1 MTTEAR
7 PTTAG
12 GFADDLA
19 AIASIADSPGD
30 YEIDGVAPSVV
41 AVPDDVDGLA
51 RVLGLA
57 AAAGKGVAPRGGGT
71 QTALGN
77 RPERLDVVVDTSRLN
92 RITHNPG
99 DLTATVQAGVTLS
112 DIQARLGERGQFLA
126 IDAPLPDRATV
137 GGTLATG
144 ISGPARWQYGSPR
157 DTVIGMTV
165 AQPDGRITHAG
176 GRVVKNVSGYDMAR
190 LHVGGLGTLGVIA
203 EASFKLTPRP
213 ASQATVLATFDSAR
227 RSHEAALAVFSS
239 SVVPLAMTV
248 FDESTSETMGVTL
261 PHSASY
267 LAIMLGGRPLA
278 LDRLVRECR
287 AESGRHA
294 PRTVEVLDET
304 VARGLWRGLTD
315 FGYDDATR
323 PLAGVRAYV
332 QPARVAALADALA
345 GLADGLIEPPS
356 LVANP
361 AYGSV
366 LARWYAADG
375 EAEHDSLAD
384 IIAASRTA
392 AHALDGRAVIESCPA
407 DVKARFDIWDDVG
420 KAIEVMRR
428 LKEQYDP
435 GRTLNPGRF
444 VGGI

>member
-1 MTTEAR
+1 MATETR
-7 PTTAG
+7 PTTG
-12 GFADDLA
+12 GFADDIA
-19 AIASIADSPGD
+19 AIASVAANPRD
-30 YEIDGVAPSVV
+30 YEIDELTPSVA

-51 RVLGLA
+51 RVLGVA
-57 AAAGKGVAPRGGGT
+57 GSAGKAISPRGGGT

-77 RPERLDVVVDTSRLN
+77 RPERLDLVVDTSRLD

-112 DIQARLGERGQFLA
+112 ELQARLAERGQFLA

-144 ISGPARWQYGSPR
+144 IGGPARWQYGSPR

-203 EASFKLTPRP
+203 EASFKLTPLP
-213 ASQATVLATFDSAR
+213 ARQATVLATFDSDR
-227 RSHEAALAVFSS
+227 RSFEAALAVFSS
-239 SVVPLAMTV
+239 SVVPLAITV
-248 FDESTSETMGVTL
+248 FDESTAERIGGTL

-267 LAIMLGGRPLA
+267 LAIMLGGRPLT

-294 PRTVEVLDET
+294 PRTVEVLEDT
-304 VARGLWRGLTD
+304 AGRGLWRGLTD

-323 PLAGVRAYV
+323 PLAGVRAHV
-332 QPARVAALADALA
+332 QPSRVAALADALA
-345 GLADGLIEPPS
+345 RLSGEHIGPPS
-356 LVANP
+356 MVANT
-361 AYGSV
+361 AYGTV
-366 LARWYAADG
+366 LARWYAADRQ
-375 EAEHDSLAD
+375 AEHDGLVD
-384 IIAASRTA
+384 ILAASRTA
-392 AHALDGRAVIESCPA
+392 AHVLDGRAVIERCPA
-407 DVKARFDIWDDVG
+407 DVKARFDVWDDVG
-420 KAIEVMRR
+420 DTIEVMRA

>member
-7 PTTAG
+7 PTTGG

-19 AIASIADSPGD
+19 TIASIADSPGD
-30 YEIDGVAPSVV
+30 YDIDGVAPTVV
-41 AVPDDVDGLA
+41 AVPDDIDGLA

-57 AAAGKGVAPRGGGT
+57 ASAGKAVAPRGGGT
-71 QTALGN
+71 QTDLGN

-99 DLTATVQAGVTLS
+99 DLTATVQAGVTMS
-112 DIQARLGERGQFLA
+112 DLQARLGERGQFLA

-144 ISGPARWQYGSPR
+144 ISGPARWQYGSLR

-227 RSHEAALAVFSS
+227 RSFEAALAVFSS

-267 LAIMLGGRPLA
+267 LAIMLGGRPLT
-278 LDRLVRECR
+278 LGRLVRECR

-304 VARGLWRGLTD
+304 VVRGLWRGLTD

-332 QPARVAALADALA
+332 QPSRVAALADALA
-345 GLADGLIEPPS
+345 GLANGLIEPPS

-361 AYGSV
+361 AYGTV
-366 LARWYAADG
+366 LARWYAADA
-375 EAEHDSLAD
+375 EAEHEGLAD

-407 DVKARFDIWDDVG
+407 DVKAGFDVWDDVG
-420 KAIEVMRR
+420 KTIEVMRR

-444 VGGI
+444 VGGL